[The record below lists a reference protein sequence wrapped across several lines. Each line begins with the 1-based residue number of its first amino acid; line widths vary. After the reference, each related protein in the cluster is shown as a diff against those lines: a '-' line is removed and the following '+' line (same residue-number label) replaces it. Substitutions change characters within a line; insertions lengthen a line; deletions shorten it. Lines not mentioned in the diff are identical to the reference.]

1 MCCTVSEGK
10 GRKSVHSQCVGSVPN
25 VFLPHGDIRDTAGEN
40 QQYYLLLHFRSL
52 RVPFSFLEFFL
63 LLVNFTMQKI
73 FSEGSMND
81 CLLGG
86 DTREGKEK
94 KLFQPCM
101 GGCNSNHLRGREA
114 VECKDCCTYLPFK
127 IIFQPPNFV
136 SLKSCFLCPPVLDDS
151 FSWIWLAPQTKTSR
165 KPQLV
170 AQPTSVGWLLP
181 QRRQDTLEIRTDGAS
196 Y

>member
-25 VFLPHGDIRDTAGEN
+25 VFLPHGDIRDTESTAGEN
-40 QQYYLLLHFRSL
+40 QQYYLLLHFRRL
-52 RVPFSFLEFFL
+52 RVPFSFFRIFPLTGEFHN
-63 LLVNFTMQKI
+63 VEN

-127 IIFQPPNFV
+127 IIF
-136 SLKSCFLCPPVLDDS
+136 
-151 FSWIWLAPQTKTSR
+151 
-165 KPQLV
+165 
-170 AQPTSVGWLLP
+170 
-181 QRRQDTLEIRTDGAS
+181 
-196 Y
+196 